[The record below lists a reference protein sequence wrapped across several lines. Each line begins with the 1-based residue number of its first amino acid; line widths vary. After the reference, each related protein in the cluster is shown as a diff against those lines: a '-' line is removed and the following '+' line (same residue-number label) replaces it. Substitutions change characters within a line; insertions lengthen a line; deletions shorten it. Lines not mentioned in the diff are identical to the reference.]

1 MSGEAPSRAVVMGD
15 HRRPIWIDVLHK
27 NDRSGRDAVLRA
39 VRAARPKLV
48 VDTGD
53 LVPAGYESCWRAAD
67 ADFAA
72 LRAAGVELE
81 AVPGNHETYGIV
93 PRSSR
98 PRSRM
103 PLFLQ
108 RFPRE
113 GGQRW
118 GVRDFPTVCGAI
130 RWILLD
136 SNETVLSSAERR
148 EQERFLEREVER
160 ADGSSQVSMVLA
172 AWHHPPFTNCTKYGD
187 DRFSASSFLPR
198 LRRCRKL
205 AAIFCGH
212 VHGYER
218 FYVEGVHAVVTGGG
232 GAHAHRLQADH
243 RAWRHTPAF
252 DAAHLPHLHFVVVDF
267 DRAGATARAVHV
279 RPGDREGA
287 DPVQMEGDW
296 FQLRPRG

>member
-1 MSGEAPSRAVVMGD
+1 MSGEAQCRAVVMGD
-15 HRRPIWIDVLHK
+15 HRRPIWIDILHK
-27 NDRSGRDAVLRA
+27 NDRRGRDAVLQSVRA
-39 VRAARPKLV
+39 VRPKLV

-72 LRAAGVELE
+72 LRANGVEIE

-93 PRSSR
+93 PRSAR

-113 GGQRW
+113 GALRW
-118 GVRDFPTVCGAI
+118 GVRDFPTPRGAV
-130 RWILLD
+130 RWLLLD
-136 SNETVLSSAERR
+136 SNESVLSPEERR
-148 EQERFLEREVER
+148 EQERFLEREMER
-160 ADGSSQVSMVLA
+160 ADSDSAVSMAIA

-187 DRFSASSFLPR
+187 DRYSATSFLPR
-198 LRRCRKL
+198 LRRSRKL

-218 FYVEGVHAVVTGGG
+218 FYFEGVHAVVTGGG
-232 GAHAHRLQADH
+232 GAHAHRLQGDH

-252 DAAHLPHLHFVVVDF
+252 DAAELPHLHFVVLDF
-267 DRAGATARAVHV
+267 EGAGAVARVIHV
-279 RPGDREGA
+279 KPGDREGA
-287 DPVQMEGDW
+287 EPVQMEGDR